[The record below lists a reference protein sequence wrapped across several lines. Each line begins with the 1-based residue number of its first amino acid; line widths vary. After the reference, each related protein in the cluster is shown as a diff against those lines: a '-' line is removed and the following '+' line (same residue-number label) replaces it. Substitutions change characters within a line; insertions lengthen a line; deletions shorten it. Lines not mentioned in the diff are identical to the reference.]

1 MELLLLQHPSAN
13 RWVRIRF
20 AAATGLPARPRPR
33 APLPLRNIA
42 AAFFARSDSQVCT
55 DYPVCDGPA
64 ACSAIGCGTCTGYNG
79 VPGTCTSSG
88 CYSCDSF
95 FGGDCDNY
103 CNEYEALGSSCAC
116 DSGSYAT
123 TGCDSGC
130 TSGCPASC
138 AVGDYGAAEHVTR
151 GPRAVAES
159 PNNSRPR
166 RTPGHPPPSHARVAG
181 TPSLCNSSGAVTG
194 GCSTCSN
201 RPANS
206 TYTNVSATSTC
217 PYACSAG
224 FYRSGSTCPA
234 CTSCSGTS
242 SYMVSDC
249 QAGGEANDRVCAPQ
263 PPHAPPLSPPSPSSP
278 PSPPPSPPAPPQSPP
293 VASDCDD
300 SWCELS
306 HGGRP
311 RLAHGTPA
319 YTTDPPSL
327 VPAVMQVKHATR
339 AAMTV
344 LGLRAVTTGATPTT
358 RSATAAATSAA
369 AAEPTNMVRRSTP
382 VVARAPAPLP
392 RAFAPLRA
400 TAQQLTVRACAH
412 RDDCTTAATSIA
424 VVAAVAACAAAVAVV
439 TRHRGGHSHLWDC
452 RVFEHPGKRLDA
464 HIHHIAARYAQSSPH
479 RLLQQQRRPPRHIV
493 LVIKQLLLPYV
504 EHRSVGTQF
513 SVYVSS
519 QLERSLLQLRG
530 VLRHVPIFTWSP
542 EVNSEHL

>member
-1 MELLLLQHPSAN
+1 METQRQGSVTLAPLLRSPIRVVAGKSRVPQSTSTRLCTMELLLLQHPSAN

-234 CTSCSGTS
+234 CRMTSPCFTS
-242 SYMVSDC
+242 SPANRRFDPFFRP
-249 QAGGEANDRVCAPQ
+249 AGRITV
-263 PPHAPPLSPPSPSSP
+263 SPSRVTSSSMKTVSGP
-278 PSPPPSPPAPPQSPP
+278 
-293 VASDCDD
+293 
-300 SWCELS
+300 
-306 HGGRP
+306 
-311 RLAHGTPA
+311 LA
-319 YTTDPPSL
+319 
-327 VPAVMQVKHATR
+327 
-339 AAMTV
+339 
-344 LGLRAVTTGATPTT
+344 
-358 RSATAAATSAA
+358 
-369 AAEPTNMVRRSTP
+369 
-382 VVARAPAPLP
+382 
-392 RAFAPLRA
+392 
-400 TAQQLTVRACAH
+400 
-412 RDDCTTAATSIA
+412 
-424 VVAAVAACAAAVAVV
+424 
-439 TRHRGGHSHLWDC
+439 
-452 RVFEHPGKRLDA
+452 
-464 HIHHIAARYAQSSPH
+464 
-479 RLLQQQRRPPRHIV
+479 
-493 LVIKQLLLPYV
+493 
-504 EHRSVGTQF
+504 
-513 SVYVSS
+513 
-519 QLERSLLQLRG
+519 
-530 VLRHVPIFTWSP
+530 
-542 EVNSEHL
+542 